1 MMTDAEHAAF
11 LRGFDLAQPPGREEL
26 DAIKHVR
33 EFGPDE
39 CEMTR
44 VAISKSTGKKF
55 LAIVDSLPDQLTR
68 AVWVGFIR
76 GLVAQAGGEV
86 AYVHDRCTA

>member
-55 LAIVDSLPDQLTR
+55 LAIVDSLPDELTR
-68 AVWVGFIR
+68 ATWCGFLR
-76 GLVAQAGGEV
+76 GMIAKAGGAPV
-86 AYVHDRCTA
+86 HVHDGGRA